1 MANSDT
7 TTLHRLRWKC
17 RRGMLELD
25 EILSRFLDQHYQE
38 LSAEEIATFSDLLE
52 MQDPELLRVLLGYQE
67 ATQVEQVVLLKKYFK
82 IS

>member
-1 MANSDT
+1 MTNDT

-38 LSAEEIATFSDLLE
+38 LSAEEIVTFSDLLE
-52 MQDPELLRVLLGYQE
+52 MQDPELLRVLLGYQPA
-67 ATQVEQVVLLKKYFK
+67 ATEKQAALLATFFK
-82 IS
+82 S